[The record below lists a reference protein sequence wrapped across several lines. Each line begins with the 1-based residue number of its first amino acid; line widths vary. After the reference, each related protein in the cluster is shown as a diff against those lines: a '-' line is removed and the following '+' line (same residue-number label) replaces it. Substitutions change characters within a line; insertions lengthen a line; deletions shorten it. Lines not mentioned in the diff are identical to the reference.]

1 MIDSNKIIAIFQMI
15 ASRVVNFKLETKEV
29 GKNKEKVNIKNDFDY
44 EVIKLEEHDEAYYGV
59 VQFKSNFVAK
69 KGKSILFKI
78 NIVYEGKFIG
88 DKNALKQEDFK
99 KMLELNGVV
108 ALSQFTRSY
117 VLSATALAGIN
128 PPVRMPMI
136 NIHQLRKLK
145 EEEMKQSEKA

>member
-1 MIDSNKIIAIFQMI
+1 MDSNKIIASFQMI
-15 ASRVVNFKLETKEV
+15 ASRVVNFKLETKEEV

-78 NIVYEGKFIG
+78 NIVYEGKFVG

-145 EEEMKQSEKA
+145 EEEMKQSEKT